1 MKQDGKVIA
10 FGMSSG
16 RDFRKTNANG
26 KGYQP
31 MVYDV
36 KKAEISQKNELIHVR
51 LTFRRGLEREFVYRV
66 ETES

>member
-1 MKQDGKVIA
+1 
-10 FGMSSG
+10 MS
-16 RDFRKTNANG
+16 FFVALYFTI
-26 KGYQP
+26 YH
-31 MVYDV
+31 V

>member
-1 MKQDGKVIA
+1 MIA
-10 FGMSSG
+10 FGKSSG
-16 RDFRKTNANG
+16 QDFRKTNANG

>member
-1 MKQDGKVIA
+1 
-10 FGMSSG
+10 
-16 RDFRKTNANG
+16 
-26 KGYQP
+26 

-36 KKAEISQKNELIHVR
+36 KNAEISQKTELIHVR